1 MSSVSSTTSSVLSG
15 GGGGGCGGGGGNNS
29 SSSNSSTPTNSPRFM
44 PSSFSSS
51 SSNTTMD
58 SSLPNTSSSAS
69 GNHHGRVGS
78 SSRSSTPLRD
88 RNNNN
93 NHSQIQNATSGSSSL
108 EHPRSLQQPSQ
119 TGSPQAR
126 LVMDQLDMTQLY
138 GNSNND
144 NNNNSHTNNPSSYV
158 EIVAEQPSS
167 ARTSQLTAELQRQ
180 QQHFR
185 SVSDPTSLVT
195 TMSISH
201 IQNNLTN
208 NHMSTSGISLQQHQ
222 RVPPASPSSGSSQ
235 RSYVFVMAENH
246 VKLQKAKLTFG
257 QEHSSKIPSLFN
269 NAELSDFTI
278 ILKHSSKLNL
288 SNCLSTSGISEDHAA
303 ASEKNEDSST
313 SAEDNV
319 NVSNVTSCSSVGNN
333 CGSSGNAMLPHCLQ
347 NTNQFEEELSVRT
360 MPEKP
365 FVTFTELHVNKAI
378 LALYSPFFRKM
389 FFGDMKE
396 KTSSQIEIFDH
407 SVIECE
413 GYDQNV
419 NEIGYEDVRI
429 FCIMIQSMYNLQ
441 VECLECDLAP
451 LLETAD
457 KYMFGDLVTLCEA
470 YLEKNLNEFNVLSCI
485 FLENSKYQSLKT
497 KASRFIAQKFFI
509 ICKNGQL
516 NLIGDIETVLSILS
530 RDDLNVRTEDDIL
543 HAALQW
549 IEYDFSSRKKYFPTI
564 LNHIRLQYLSPS
576 CLNHL
581 ISLPEK
587 YVPDMEL
594 TVKLLKKIAKAMSC
608 QLNTIVQKVE
618 KANQQLAL
626 HKTQPSLTLVTPLIN
641 SKDAKDSKDL
651 LSPNLNTSLPVIQ
664 NLEQIS
670 VLSPTS
676 IFDSSSEVIGASNN
690 GEDDFISTKPRH
702 HVSGIVTGFD
712 VLMMGKDLKISNDQ
726 KTLSKVN
733 TDGWS
738 VNLCVEPVRMGQR
751 KELHIKVNKT
761 MHGIINIG
769 ICKCDVNLNGNL
781 NYENGW
787 CYYLYNGHTCHNFHS
802 LNYDGE
808 AGGTNDCF
816 KVQLDLRYNGAL
828 SFAKNGQPLGIA
840 FSDLCKKLNGED
852 DVFYFAVAL
861 YSSGD
866 SVSIIKN

>member
-1 MSSVSSTTSSVLSG
+1 MSSSYHSTSSLLSG
-15 GGGGGCGGGGGNNS
+15 GESNS
-29 SSSNSSTPTNSPRFM
+29 PSTGSNSSTPTNSLVSYPVL
-44 PSSFSSS
+44 
-51 SSNTTMD
+51 
-58 SSLPNTSSSAS
+58 LPPINIWK
-69 GNHHGRVGS
+69 
-78 SSRSSTPLRD
+78 

-93 NHSQIQNATSGSSSL
+93 NQSGSSS
-108 EHPRSLQQPSQ
+108 EHNVHHLSPRQQQQQQSSPLSI
-119 TGSPQAR
+119 GSPSEAR
-126 LVMDQLDMTQLY
+126 LVMDQLDMTQLVHE
-138 GNSNND
+138 NSQNLP
-144 NNNNSHTNNPSSYV
+144 TTTNPSSSSSYV
-158 EIVAEQPSS
+158 AIADPPSS
-167 ARTSQLTAELQRQ
+167 ARSQLSAELQ
-180 QQHFR
+180 HLR

-208 NHMSTSGISLQQHQ
+208 NNNNITLQMNVQQQ
-222 RVPPASPSSGSSQ
+222 RMPSSPSSVSSQ
-235 RSYVFVMAENH
+235 SRSYVFVMAENN

-257 QEHSSKIPSLFN
+257 KEHSSKIPSLFN
-269 NAELSDFTI
+269 NAELSDFKI

-288 SNCLSTSGISEDHAA
+288 LNCLGTSGNAGDNST
-303 ASEKNEDSST
+303 SEKNESSST
-313 SAEDNV
+313 EAEDV
-319 NVSNVTSCSSVGNN
+319 NISSSSITTSTCGN
-333 CGSSGNAMLPHCLQ
+333 GVSGNTMLPHCLQ
-347 NTNQFEEELSVRT
+347 NTNQFEEELSIRT

-378 LALYSPFFRKM
+378 LALYSPFFMKM

-396 KTSSQIEIFDH
+396 KTSTQIEIYDH

-413 GYDQNV
+413 GYDHNV

-549 IEYDFSSRKKYFPTI
+549 IEYDFATRKKYFPTI

-626 HKTQPSLTLVTPLIN
+626 HKSQPSLALITSLAN

-651 LSPNLNTSLPVIQ
+651 LSPSLNTSLPVIQ

-676 IFDSSSEVIGASNN
+676 IFDSSEVIGASNN

-726 KTLSKVN
+726 KTLCKVN

-761 MHGIINIG
+761 IHGIINIG

-802 LNYDGE
+802 LNYDGV
-808 AGGTNDCF
+808 ACGTNDCF
-816 KVQLDLRYNGAL
+816 KVQLDLRYNGTL
-828 SFAKNGQPLGIA
+828 SFARNGQPLGIA